1 MIVALISLA
10 LVHSVTHP
18 TSYECGPLEY
28 VEGVRPD
35 GRSRCILAPA
45 GRGENECKRDG
56 DFCGPF
62 PEQPSVA
69 IRIWCARGQRAVV
82 QSERRIVCR

>member
-45 GRGENECKRDG
+45 GRGENECVRG
-56 DFCGPF
+56 QRCGPF

-69 IRIWCARGQRAVV
+69 IRIWCPRGQRAVV
-82 QSERRIVCR
+82 VTERKVACR